1 MPDTFAGIHNENEFY
16 SHHYLAEIFTGDIRG
31 AIERWRKA
39 AEAGGAR
46 APYAELRALAPDY
59 LRFRRDFDRERRSAK
74 RIDLQRDWFRQLL
87 RALGYPWQPANLRLA
102 DGAEAPVLCA
112 ADIWAGSPRLLVL
125 GAYDPSGEGE
135 DPLALKPHPDQFH
148 GEVPPPEALL
158 SETWEQIVTRRL
170 FFPGPA
176 PRSPTK
182 GALSPDRPPRWLLIL
197 SFNRILL
204 LERGKW
210 THNRLLRFDV
220 DEILSRR
227 EDATLKAATALLHWE
242 SLVPSSTTNEC
253 LLDSLD
259 NNSHKHAF
267 AVSEDLK
274 YALRE
279 CIELIGNEAIR
290 HLREVSKDKLYDRP
304 DKQLAEQLGL
314 ESLRYMYRLLFL
326 FYIEARPELGYAPL
340 DAEAYRKGY
349 GLERLRDL
357 ELVRLTSEES
367 LNGHYLHH
375 SIGQLFRLTRE
386 GFHSANDLLS
396 QPQPSAAIRPPQ
408 PLATAAGKPP
418 TCQPQSSVAT
428 QPPHPST
435 RPDGAPRPQAAP
447 APRSHGF
454 SLRALDSRLFRQDAT
469 PLLNRVK
476 LRNGV
481 LQRVIRLMSLT
492 RPAQGRGGRRRR
504 GRISYAQLGINQL
517 GAVYEALLSYRGF
530 FAEEDLY
537 ELKKAGETQDDLASA
552 FFVPQRDLG
561 QYKDEERVHDRD
573 EQGLRKLRVHPKG
586 TFIYRLAGRD
596 RQKSAS
602 YYTPESLTRTLVK
615 HTLRELV
622 TDAMPADDILNLC
635 ICEPAMGSAAFLN
648 EAVNQLA
655 ERYLERKQRELN
667 RRIEHADYADEL
679 RKVRRHIADRN
690 VFGLDLNPVALE
702 LAELSLWLNG
712 IHRDG
717 HVPWFGYQ
725 LMCGNSLVGARR
737 QVYARKL
744 LGGDAP
750 ASGKGRTGPRQRKQA
765 ALWFNSAPQ
774 RVPPAVGTGQFA
786 SQPTRSG
793 AAGTDGARLTPVAG
807 QSSGQPAHPPN
818 AQGQH
823 GADTQASASSPVL
836 PVRPPGTVYHFL
848 LPDPGMASYADKAA
862 KALEAE
868 HFERIK
874 AWRKTFFQ
882 PFTEADIAELEALSD
897 RVDALWALHAE
908 QLARDRLE
916 TEDSLPVWGQPAATR
931 QRRTANEWKD
941 RIRAQGVFSEG
952 TQTASPYR
960 RLKLVMDYWCAL
972 WFWPIRSAATLPSR
986 DEFLTEVSLALT
998 GNLFRPGLGPN
1009 QTEDLFGKEYA
1020 EHAGDIA
1027 KRITNEVGM
1036 LDLNKLF
1043 EQFPRLRFVDDLAA
1057 QHRFHHWELAF
1068 ADVFAERGGFDLV
1081 LGNPPWVKVE
1091 WEEGGVLGDRNP
1103 AFVLRKHSAT
1113 EITALRDET
1122 FQRYDGLREEWLR
1135 ELEEA
1140 EATQAF
1146 LNARQ
1151 NYPLLEGQQTNLY
1164 KCFLPQSWMIGRGG
1178 GVAGFLH
1185 PEGVYDDPKGGV
1197 FREALYSQLRAHFQF
1212 QNEKRLFSEVHHET
1226 LFSVNVYGEARDAPA
1241 FKHIANLFAP
1251 ATVDACLEHDGRGEV
1266 PGIKDEAG
1274 WTTAG
1279 HADRVVDVDTAA
1291 LANFA
1296 TLYDAA
1302 GTPPLRARLPALHA
1316 KTLLGVL
1323 GKLAA
1328 HPKRLGDLGE
1338 DFHSTRHLDE
1348 TGRQKDGTI
1357 RRETRFPKDPSELI
1371 LSGPHFFVG
1380 NPFNKT
1386 PRRVCTQN
1394 SHYDVLDLTMLPEDY
1409 LPRTNYIP
1417 ARSPAEYEAWTRR
1430 VSWCVEGEKE
1440 PRKMT
1445 SYYRLI
1451 NRKMT
1456 SPGLER
1462 TLVTAICPPAVAS
1475 LGTVVT
1481 TAFRHIADLLEF
1493 GALSMSIVA
1502 DFFIRS
1508 TGTGDATPS
1517 WLSRLPILTDDCDP
1531 RLRAALRI
1539 RALRL
1544 CCLTTHYADLWYDAC
1559 MSQLP
1564 TAPDAQPMT
1573 AIDAF
1578 RQDAWTRQDPRLPND
1593 WPDLTPNWHRD
1604 HALRTDYARR
1614 QALVEIDVLAAKALG
1629 LTLDEL
1635 LTIYR
1640 VQFPVMRQYEA
1651 ETYYDADGRIVFTPS
1666 KGLPGVGLPRKAI
1679 KDDTSYTLT
1688 TPEGTKEGIALG
1700 WADVLNL
1707 REGTITCHVTDGT
1720 LPGGPVERQNLY
1732 HAPSDRCQREQ
1743 DYEGAWRTL
1752 KQRLNNGTL
1761 RGLPMRD
1768 DLGENNVGD

>member
-1 MPDTFAGIHNENEFY
+1 MY
-16 SHHYLAEIFTGDIRG
+16 
-31 AIERWRKA
+31 
-39 AEAGGAR
+39 
-46 APYAELRALAPDY
+46 
-59 LRFRRDFDRERRSAK
+59 
-74 RIDLQRDWFRQLL
+74 
-87 RALGYPWQPANLRLA
+87 
-102 DGAEAPVLCA
+102 
-112 ADIWAGSPRLLVL
+112 
-125 GAYDPSGEGE
+125 
-135 DPLALKPHPDQFH
+135 
-148 GEVPPPEALL
+148 EV
-158 SETWEQIVTRRL
+158 
-170 FFPGPA
+170 
-176 PRSPTK
+176 
-182 GALSPDRPPRWLLIL
+182 
-197 SFNRILL
+197 
-204 LERGKW
+204 
-210 THNRLLRFDV
+210 
-220 DEILSRR
+220 
-227 EDATLKAATALLHWE
+227 
-242 SLVPSSTTNEC
+242 
-253 LLDSLD
+253 
-259 NNSHKHAF
+259 
-267 AVSEDLK
+267 
-274 YALRE
+274 
-279 CIELIGNEAIR
+279 
-290 HLREVSKDKLYDRP
+290 
-304 DKQLAEQLGL
+304 
-314 ESLRYMYRLLFL
+314 
-326 FYIEARPELGYAPL
+326 
-340 DAEAYRKGY
+340 
-349 GLERLRDL
+349 
-357 ELVRLTSEES
+357 
-367 LNGHYLHH
+367 
-375 SIGQLFRLTRE
+375 
-386 GFHSANDLLS
+386 
-396 QPQPSAAIRPPQ
+396 
-408 PLATAAGKPP
+408 
-418 TCQPQSSVAT
+418 
-428 QPPHPST
+428 
-435 RPDGAPRPQAAP
+435 
-447 APRSHGF
+447 
-454 SLRALDSRLFRQDAT
+454 
-469 PLLNRVK
+469 
-476 LRNGV
+476 
-481 LQRVIRLMSLT
+481 
-492 RPAQGRGGRRRR
+492 
-504 GRISYAQLGINQL
+504 
-517 GAVYEALLSYRGF
+517 
-530 FAEEDLY
+530 
-537 ELKKAGETQDDLASA
+537 KKAGETQDDLASA
-552 FFVPQRDLG
+552 FFVPQRDLN

-615 HTLRELV
+615 HTLRELI
-622 TDAMPADDILNLC
+622 TDAMPADGILNLC

-667 RRIEHADYADEL
+667 RRIEHAGYADEL

-744 LGGDAP
+744 LDGGAP
-750 ASGKGRTGPRQRKQA
+750 ASGKGRTGPRQRKPA
-765 ALWFNSAPQ
+765 ALWFNSVPQ
-774 RVPPAVGTGQFA
+774 RVPPAAGAGQSF
-786 SQPTRSG
+786 SQPARSG
-793 AAGTDGARLTPVAG
+793 VAGADSTRPTPVAG
-807 QSSGQPAHPPN
+807 QSSGQPAYSPD

-823 GADTQASASSPVL
+823 QADTQASAASPVL
-836 PVRPPGTVYHFL
+836 PTRPPGTVYHFL

-916 TEDSLPVWGQPAATR
+916 TEDTLPVWGQPAATR

-972 WFWPIRSAATLPSR
+972 WFWPIRAAATLPSR

-1036 LDLNKLF
+1036 LDLDKLF
-1043 EQFPRLRFVDDLAA
+1043 EQFPRLKFVDNLAA

-1122 FQRYDGLREEWLR
+1122 FQRYEGLREEWLR

-1151 NYPLLEGQQTNLY
+1151 NYPLLAGQQTNLY
-1164 KCFLPQSWMIGRGG
+1164 KCFLPQAWMIGREG
-1178 GVAGFLH
+1178 GVSGFLH

-1197 FREALYSQLRAHFQF
+1197 FREALYSRLRAHFQF
-1212 QNEKRLFSEVHHET
+1212 ENELGLFT
-1226 LFSVNVYGEARDAPA
+1226 DIDATRRFSVNIFGETKPEPA

-1266 PGIKDEAG
+1266 PGIKDEGG

-1296 TLYDAA
+1296 TLYDTA
-1302 GTPPLRARLPALHA
+1302 GTLPLRARLSALHA

-1328 HPKRLGDLGE
+1328 HSKRLGDLGD
-1338 DFHSTRHLDE
+1338 DFHATGHWHES
-1348 TGRQKDGTI
+1348 GRQKDKTI
-1357 RRETRFPKDPSELI
+1357 RSETRFPKDTKELI

-1386 PRRVCTQN
+1386 PRELCTDR
-1394 SHYDVLDLTMLPEDY
+1394 SHYDVLDLTTLPKDY
-1409 LPRTNYIP
+1409 LPRTNYVP
-1417 ARSPAEYEAWTRR
+1417 GCDPAEYWARTPR
-1430 VSWCVEGEKE
+1430 VSWHEPGEDE
-1440 PRKMT
+1440 PRKVT
-1445 SYYRLI
+1445 NYYRVI
-1451 NRKMT
+1451 SREMVR
-1456 SPGLER
+1456 SGAER
-1462 TLVTAICPPAVAS
+1462 TLIAAIITKDVATIHTNVATTFRD
-1475 LGTVVT
+1475 LGHMLDF
-1481 TAFRHIADLLEF
+1481 A
-1493 GALSMSIVA
+1493 ALSMSIVL
-1502 DFFIRS
+1502 DFFIKS
-1508 TGTGDATPS
+1508 TGAGHVNLS
-1517 WLSRLPILTDDCDP
+1517 YLSRLPILTDDCDP

-1559 MSQLP
+1559 IAQLP
-1564 TAPDAQPMT
+1564 TAPDAQPMTTASAQPPMAASPQPMT

-1593 WPDLTPNWHRD
+1593 WPTLTPNWHRD

-1651 ETYYDADGRIVFTPS
+1651 ETYYDANGRIVFTPS

-1679 KDDTSYTLT
+1679 KGDTSYTLT

-1700 WADVLNL
+1700 WVDILNL
-1707 REGTITCHVTDGT
+1707 REGTTTCHVTDGT

-1761 RGLPMRD
+1761 KGLPMRD
-1768 DLGENNVGD
+1768 DLGEDNAGD